1 MKIENLKFAG
11 AAGRSGPALPREL
24 GFIAPVG
31 RLRIRP
37 T

>member
-1 MKIENLKFAG
+1 MKIENLKLAG

-24 GFIAPVG
+24 GCVAPVG
-31 RLRIRP
+31 RLRIHP